1 MSNILNRLNPTKK
14 KKEVMDIN
22 LVDGSFRDEIVER
35 EQPTALFCKKH
46 DGYTPITF
54 KDRPGFNGKI
64 KRWLSVEATPTV
76 AELDTTG
83 EGVKLSPIEYLKTVW
98 GEKGYEGLPTALKE
112 SLLAK
117 IGITVSIKPRELTK
131 DEERTYKKLK
141 AEMMLYDTNLE
152 NAKNLGES
160 KEVQKWH
167 DKMFDKV
174 PWIGFGMGLWPLL
187 QALGILK

>member
-1 MSNILNRLNPTKK
+1 MSILDRLNPAKQ

-22 LVDGSFRDEIVER
+22 LVDGSFRDETVER

-54 KDRPGFNGKI
+54 KDRPGFNGKT

-76 AELDTTG
+76 AEIDTEG
-83 EGVKLSPIEYLKTVW
+83 EGIKLSPIEYLKTVW

-112 SLLAK
+112 SLLSR
-117 IGITVSIKPRELTK
+117 IGITVTIKPRELTP

-160 KEVQKWH
+160 KETKSNI
-167 DKMFDKV
+167 DKVFDKI
-174 PWIGFGMGLWPLL
+174 PWMGFGIAVWNIA
-187 QALGILK
+187 QALGVIK

>member
-1 MSNILNRLNPTKK
+1 MSILNKINPTKQR
-14 KKEVMDIN
+14 KEVMDIN
-22 LVDGSFRDEIVER
+22 LVDGTFRDETVER

-54 KDRPGFNGKI
+54 KDRPGFNGKT

-76 AELDTTG
+76 AEIDTDSKG
-83 EGVKLSPIEYLKTVW
+83 IKLSPVEYLKTVW
-98 GEKGYEGLPTALKE
+98 GEKGYEGLPPALKE
-112 SLLAK
+112 SLLAR
-117 IGITVSIKPRELTK
+117 IGITVSIKPRELNP

-160 KEVQKWH
+160 KETQKWH
-167 DKMFDKV
+167 DKMFDKI
-174 PWIGFGMGLWPLL
+174 PWILTGVALNYIAE
-187 QALGILK
+187 ALGILS